1 MGAVTLALALALAGL
16 ARLLDGP
23 DRMYRQMAFVGAV
36 LMAALPAGVEGDAR
50 RLAEARRW
58 CERYAFASDALHAQ
72 APTKPSMV
80 DEVTDEECSV
90 VDGFEWAVF
99 DARTRRWTSY

>member
-1 MGAVTLALALALAGL
+1 L

-23 DRMYRQMAFVGAV
+23 DSMYRHAASAGLLLIAAF
-36 LMAALPAGVEGDAR
+36 PAGVEGDAR

-58 CERYAFASDALHAQ
+58 CERYAFVPDAPHAQ
-72 APTKPSMV
+72 VPTKPSKV
-80 DEVTDEECSV
+80 YAVTGEECSV
-90 VDGFEWAVF
+90 VDGFESAVF